1 MVASSEDGS
10 VLVFVLLVLLV
21 VGTSNAGGD
30 VLAVAM
36 GEGMASANP
45 SRWTEEAR
53 LDFWES
59 VSLWGVGIIFVVV
72 ICFGFVMSVYFL
84 G

>member
-1 MVASSEDGS
+1 MVASSAEDGS

-21 VGTSNAGGD
+21 GTSKAGGD